1 MFWLRNEKIIFWYA
15 LLTKSLSHSK
25 ILFVSLFRFDRGGR
39 EGGGRFVERVS
50 ANDNYGDS
58 RKVVDRFDRRE
69 GRDVAPRVG
78 GGRYDDQRRDRAS
91 ARDDPKFDRYKI

>member
-1 MFWLRNEKIIFWYA
+1 M
-15 LLTKSLSHSK
+15 
-25 ILFVSLFRFDRGGR
+25 
-39 EGGGRFVERVS
+39 ERVS

-91 ARDDPKFDRYKI
+91 ARDDPKFDRYKIIYMERGAKYFDLPCQNFLKE